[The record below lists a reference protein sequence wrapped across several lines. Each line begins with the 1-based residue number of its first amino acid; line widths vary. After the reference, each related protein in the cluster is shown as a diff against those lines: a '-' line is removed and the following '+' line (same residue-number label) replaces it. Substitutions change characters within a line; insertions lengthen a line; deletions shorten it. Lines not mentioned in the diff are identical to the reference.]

1 MGAGDLLDSV
11 RLKLEEPFWEI
22 RGAIA
27 AFIAQKR
34 TKAYVLFGLAGA
46 AVLILLAVVT
56 VIVLSKAGEKTS
68 ESPAMFSAEK
78 IPMDEFFLPGE
89 PDFLPPVLLYRE
101 QRKQW
106 TAEDAAPFWTDP
118 STLDDDWR
126 NKVEN
131 YVDKLLESVP

>member
-1 MGAGDLLDSV
+1 MGAGDLLDAV
-11 RLKLEEPFWEI
+11 RLKLEELLWEI
-22 RGAIA
+22 RDAIA
-27 AFIAQKR
+27 AFITQKR

-46 AVLILLAVVT
+46 AVLILLVVVT
-56 VIVLSKAGEKTS
+56 TSILNKVSEKTS
-68 ESPAMFSAEK
+68 ESPAMFSAER
-78 IPMDEFFLPGE
+78 IPMEEFFLSDE

-101 QRKQW
+101 QREQW